1 MSAFPPPYLV
11 ISAAH
16 DYRSKKRAN
25 IHFITDVLA
34 KRGETAFLATHS
46 SALSALSGR
55 DGRHRQFG
63 ETSVTANGV
72 QCRLWHSLM
81 HPINLTGNV
90 GRIWNP
96 LASAVYRG
104 TMPRGVKDMIRK
116 ARTIVV
122 ESGSAVGILRAVR
135 RLNPDARIIYNASD
149 SLSTI
154 GLGQYYDDQLA
165 AVGGEISHARLPS
178 ALMAGEHRAIAEHRI
193 IPHGLDD
200 AFFESPGPDP
210 YEGRRSAISVGSML
224 FDPEFFEVAA
234 EAFPDVHFT
243 IIGSGHAGVSRANV
257 EWLPEMAFRDTLP
270 YIRHAAVGIAPY
282 RTALASDYLID
293 TSMKLLQF
301 EAAGIPAVCP
311 DFVQGGKP
319 TRIGY
324 RVGDRE
330 SIVAAMRAALEMP
343 RAMPSMPRTWD
354 RVVDELLAPS
364 QGVSA

>member
-55 DGRHRQFG
+55 DTRHRQFA
-63 ETSVTANGV
+63 EASVAANGV
-72 QCRLWHSLM
+72 QCHLWHSLM
-81 HPINLTGNV
+81 HPINLK
-90 GRIWNP
+90 GRAGQLWNP
-96 LASAVYRG
+96 LAGAVYRG
-104 TMPRGVKDMIRK
+104 TMPREVKAMIRK
-116 ARTIVV
+116 ARTIVL
-122 ESGSAVGILRAVR
+122 ESGSAVGLLSAIR
-135 RLNPDARIIYNASD
+135 RLNPGARIIYNASD

-154 GLGQYYDDQLA
+154 GLGRYYDDQLA
-165 AVGGEISHARLPS
+165 AAGRAISHARLPS
-178 ALMAGEHRAIAEHRI
+178 ALMASEHRAIAEHRI

-210 YEGRRSAISVGSML
+210 YEGRKAAISVGSML

-234 EAFPDVHFT
+234 QAFPDVHFT
-243 IIGSGHAGVSRANV
+243 IIGSGHAGVSRGNV

-282 RTALASDYLID
+282 RAALASDYLID

-319 TRIGY
+319 SRIGY
-324 RVGDRE
+324 RVGDHA
-330 SIVAAMRAALEMP
+330 SVVAAMDRALAMP
-343 RAMPSMPRTWD
+343 RAVPSVPRTWD
-354 RVVDELLAPS
+354 LVVDELLAPS
-364 QGVSA
+364 QESPA